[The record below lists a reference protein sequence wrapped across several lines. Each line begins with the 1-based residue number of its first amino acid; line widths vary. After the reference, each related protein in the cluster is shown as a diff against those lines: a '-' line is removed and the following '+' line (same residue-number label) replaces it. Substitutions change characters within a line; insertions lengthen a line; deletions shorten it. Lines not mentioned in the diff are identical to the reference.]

1 MVKITEKDFS
11 EKLLLSVWKVRT
23 ASDNLRRKYINLQGL
38 VKSRLLRRSRIRV
51 TRNLVD
57 PASSHMLVSRI
68 KPCKSESKWFTVD
81 LRTAH

>member
-1 MVKITEKDFS
+1 MDFS
-11 EKLLLSVWKVRT
+11 LGNRSELIIKLKGFAFPSGFALSKDEESKRIKT
-23 ASDNLRRKYINLQGL
+23 RK
-38 VKSRLLRRSRIRV
+38 

-68 KPCKSESKWFTVD
+68 KPCKSQSKWIKLD